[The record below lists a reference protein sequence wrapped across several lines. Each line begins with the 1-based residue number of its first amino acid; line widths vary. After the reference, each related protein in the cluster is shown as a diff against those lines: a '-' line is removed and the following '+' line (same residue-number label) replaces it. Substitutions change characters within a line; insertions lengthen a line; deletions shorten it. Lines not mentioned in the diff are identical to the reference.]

1 VLDEKN
7 RENRLPEGQ
16 KPQKTYFYMLYNE
29 INYDSLCKEYYNILT
44 LNKEPQG
51 ILKDYTKLINI
62 TMPST
67 NETYNSRCT
76 IAITNNLL
84 NINNHNNNHN
94 NNNNN
99 NNKYSNL
106 LMLEDLNDLTE
117 FLINNNYI
125 IDNSIT
131 KIYKNTN
138 NYNNYKKLIYSFKIT
153 L

>member
-1 VLDEKN
+1 MTSTN
-7 RENRLPEGQ
+7 QP
-16 KPQKTYFYMLYNE
+16 KTYFYMLYNE

-44 LNKEPQG
+44 LNKQPEG
-51 ILKDYTKLINI
+51 ALKEYTKLVNI
-62 TMPST
+62 TMPSA

-84 NINNHNNNHN
+84 TNHISNSS
-94 NNNNN
+94 
-99 NNKYSNL
+99 KYSNL
-106 LMLEDLNDLTE
+106 LMLEDLNELTE
-117 FLINNNYI
+117 FLINNTYI

-138 NYNNYKKLIYSFKIT
+138 SNDNSKKLIYSFKIT

>member
-1 VLDEKN
+1 
-7 RENRLPEGQ
+7 
-16 KPQKTYFYMLYNE
+16 MLYNE

-67 NETYNSRCT
+67 NDTYNTRCT
-76 IAITNNLL
+76 IAIVNNFL
-84 NINNHNNNHN
+84 NNHNYNHN
-94 NNNNN
+94 HNHNYNHISNS
-99 NNKYSNL
+99 NKYNNL
-106 LMLEDLNDLTE
+106 LMLEDLNELTE
-117 FLINNNYI
+117 FLINNDYI

-131 KIYKNTN
+131 KLYNNTN
-138 NYNNYKKLIYSFKIT
+138 SNHNSKKLIYSFKIT

>member
-1 VLDEKN
+1 
-7 RENRLPEGQ
+7 
-16 KPQKTYFYMLYNE
+16 MLYNE

-44 LNKEPQG
+44 LNKQPEG

-62 TMPST
+62 TMQST
-67 NETYNSRCT
+67 NETYNTRCT

-84 NINNHNNNHN
+84 NNHINNHINNI
-94 NNNNN
+94 
-99 NNKYSNL
+99 NKYSNL
-106 LMLEDLNDLTE
+106 LMLEHLNEVTE
-117 FLINNNYI
+117 FLINNDYV

-138 NYNNYKKLIYSFKIT
+138 TNTNTNSYNNSKKLIYSFKIT

>member
-1 VLDEKN
+1 MTSTN
-7 RENRLPEGQ
+7 LP
-16 KPQKTYFYMLYNE
+16 KTYFYMLYNE

-67 NETYNSRCT
+67 NDTYNTRCT
-76 IAITNNLL
+76 IAIVNNFL
-84 NINNHNNNHN
+84 NNHNYNHN
-94 NNNNN
+94 HNHNYNHISNS
-99 NNKYSNL
+99 NKYNNL
-106 LMLEDLNDLTE
+106 LMLEDLNELTE
-117 FLINNNYI
+117 FLINNDYI

-131 KIYKNTN
+131 KLYNNTN
-138 NYNNYKKLIYSFKIT
+138 SNHNSKKLIYSFKIT

>member
-1 VLDEKN
+1 MTSTN
-7 RENRLPEGQ
+7 LP
-16 KPQKTYFYMLYNE
+16 KTYFYMLYNE

-44 LNKEPQG
+44 LNKQPEG
-51 ILKDYTKLINI
+51 TLKDYTKLINI

-84 NINNHNNNHN
+84 NINNHNHNHTNNI
-94 NNNNN
+94 
-99 NNKYSNL
+99 NKYSNL

-138 NYNNYKKLIYSFKIT
+138 SYNNSKKIIYSFKIT

>member
-1 VLDEKN
+1 MTSTN
-7 RENRLPEGQ
+7 P
-16 KPQKTYFYMLYNE
+16 PKTYFYILYNE
-29 INYDSLCKEYYNILT
+29 IYYDSLCKEYYNILT
-44 LNKEPQG
+44 LNKQPEG
-51 ILKDYTKLINI
+51 TLKDYTKLINI

-84 NINNHNNNHN
+84 NINNHNNN
-94 NNNNN
+94 

-106 LMLEDLNDLTE
+106 LMLEDLNELTE
-117 FLINNNYI
+117 FLINNAYI

-131 KIYKNTN
+131 KLYNNTN
-138 NYNNYKKLIYSFKIT
+138 SNHNYKKLIYSFKIT

>member
-1 VLDEKN
+1 MTSTN
-7 RENRLPEGQ
+7 P
-16 KPQKTYFYMLYNE
+16 PKTYFYMLYNE
-29 INYDSLCKEYYNILT
+29 IYYDSLCKEYYNILT
-44 LNKEPQG
+44 LNKQPEG
-51 ILKDYTKLINI
+51 ALKDYTKLINI

-84 NINNHNNNHN
+84 NINNHNNNN
-94 NNNNN
+94 NKY
-99 NNKYSNL
+99 NKYSNL
-106 LMLEDLNDLTE
+106 LMLEDINDLTE

>member
-1 VLDEKN
+1 MTSTN
-7 RENRLPEGQ
+7 LP
-16 KPQKTYFYMLYNE
+16 KTYFYMLYNE

-67 NETYNSRCT
+67 NDTYNTRCT

-84 NINNHNNNHN
+84 NINNHNNN
-94 NNNNN
+94 
-99 NNKYSNL
+99 NNKYNNL
-106 LMLEDLNDLTE
+106 LMLEDLNDVTE
-117 FLINNNYI
+117 FLINNAYI

-131 KIYKNTN
+131 KLYNNTN
-138 NYNNYKKLIYSFKIT
+138 SNHNYKKLIYSFKIT